1 MGAVLDDVAHTIH
14 VHPTL
19 GEALGEAALLGL
31 GHALHV

>member
-1 MGAVLDDVAHTIH
+1 VLEDVAYTIH

-31 GHALHV
+31 GHGLHV